1 VLITDGRNAT
11 GQAMARAMA
20 AAGASIVF
28 VGVADRWKPFPGE
41 AALHDLPNSEVV
53 ALDITN
59 SQSVADV
66 AGEIAHRVDILI
78 NTAEHPRIG
87 GIMLRHGV
95 TVARE
100 EMDIRYFGMLRL
112 AQHFGPT
119 MQSRG
124 ADGISAATAF
134 VNLLSVHAL
143 MNWPLYGAFSAAE
156 AACLSAAQALR
167 AELRAGGVK
176 VLNMFA
182 GPLDT
187 EWFQSVP
194 PPKLSPTALASATVD
209 ALRAGVEDAY
219 VGDVAQDIR
228 ARLEVQP
235 KALERELG
243 Q

>member
-1 VLITDGRNAT
+1 
-11 GQAMARAMA
+11 MARAMA

-28 VGVADRWKPFPGE
+28 VGVADPWKPFAGE
-41 AALHDLPNSEVV
+41 ALLREIPGVEIV
-53 ALDITN
+53 ALDITD
-59 SQSVADV
+59 SQSVTDV

-78 NTAEHPRIG
+78 NTAEHTRIG
-87 GIMLRHGV
+87 GIMHRHGM

-100 EMDIRYFGMLRL
+100 EMDIRYFGLVRL

-119 MQSRG
+119 MRARG
-124 ADGISAATAF
+124 ADGVNAAAAF
-134 VNLLSVHAL
+134 VNLLSVHSL
-143 MNWPLYGAFSAAE
+143 MSWPSYGAFSAAE

-167 AELRAGGVK
+167 AELRPGGVK
-176 VLNMFA
+176 VLNVFA

-194 PPKLSPTALASATVD
+194 PPKLAPAALASATVD
-209 ALRAGVEDAY
+209 ALRKGLEDVY
-219 VGDVAQDIR
+219 VGDIAQDIR
-228 ARLEVQP
+228 ARLAVEP